1 MAKGSNKK
9 AKSQQGS
16 KNAAGAT
23 GTQSQKQP
31 PAPQP
36 APATPENSGLL
47 QKVLDG
53 VEKVGNKVPHPVLM
67 FFYLMIGVIV
77 LSALLSLLGISV
89 TEQVAVPVPVEVT
102 PDFYEDVS
110 EYTLSG
116 AGTEPVD
123 FVIQEQ
129 TITINSLLSIEGIRF
144 LFTSFVPNFQG
155 FGALAVTL
163 IAMMGAGA
171 AEVAGLLA
179 ALIRLLV
186 KVAPRALIAYLI
198 VFVGVLSSVA
208 SDAGY
213 LILIP
218 LGAAAFLAVGRHPI
232 AGLAAGFGGVA
243 AVFMANLIPT
253 PNDAMLI
260 EITNESIALAGGA
273 PISITADYFFQ
284 AVSALVM
291 TVVVGIVIVRVV
303 EPRLGK
309 YDPSQAGDPDQ
320 ATAADEVDPKLEA
333 RGLRRAGL
341 AFLAVLGVVMLA
353 TLPPGAPLRD
363 PATGA
368 IIGQT
373 PFMQSLLFIVMLCF
387 FIPGIAYG
395 SAIGKYK
402 HANDVIAAVV
412 KTFAGLGGLI
422 FMLLMI
428 SQFIAYFNYSN
439 LPALIATA
447 LAGWL
452 GEAGIP
458 AIPLLVGFVL
468 VIVLLDFIMPG
479 SLAKWAIFAP
489 IFVPL
494 FIRLGV
500 PAQTVFAAYR
510 VGDSPI
516 NTLTPLMVYFPVIVA
531 FAQRYQKNA
540 GVGSLVAL
548 MLPIAVVVLIAW
560 LAFFILWFLLGIPLG
575 PGYPVRI

>member
-1 MAKGSNKK
+1 MTANIQADPGKPSFMDK
-9 AKSQQGS
+9 
-16 KNAAGAT
+16 
-23 GTQSQKQP
+23 
-31 PAPQP
+31 
-36 APATPENSGLL
+36 LL
-47 QKVLDG
+47 NT
-53 VEKVGNKVPHPVLM
+53 VERVGNKVPHPVLM
-67 FFYLMIGVIV
+67 FFYLIIGVIV
-77 LSALLSLLGISV
+77 LSAILSLLGVSV
-89 TEQVAVPVPVEVT
+89 TELIAVPVPVEAT

-110 EYTLSG
+110 EYSLSG
-116 AGTEPVD
+116 VGTEDVEYE
-123 FVIQEQ
+123 IKEQ
-129 TITINSLLSIEGIRF
+129 TIAIRSLLSIDGIRF

-171 AEVAGLLA
+171 AEVAGLMA
-179 ALIRLLV
+179 ALIRKLV
-186 KVAPRALIAYLI
+186 KVAPRVLIAYLI
-198 VFVGVLSSVA
+198 VFIGVLASVA

-243 AVFMANLIPT
+243 AVFMANVIPT
-253 PNDAMLI
+253 PTDAMLF
-260 EITNESIALAGGA
+260 EITNESIALTGGA

-284 AVSALVM
+284 AASALLM
-291 TVVVGIVIVRVV
+291 TLVIGFVIVRVV

-309 YDPSQAGDPDQ
+309 FNPAEAGDPEQ
-320 ATAADEVDPKLEA
+320 AAAADEIDPALEA
-333 RGLRRAGL
+333 RGLRRAGI
-341 AFLAVLGVVMLA
+341 AFLVVLGVVLLA

-363 PATGA
+363 PETGS

-373 PFMQSLLFIVMLCF
+373 PFMGSLLFIVMLCF
-387 FIPGIAYG
+387 FIPGVAYG

-402 HANDVIAAVV
+402 GPNDVIAAVV

-422 FMLLMI
+422 FMLLLI

-439 LPALIATA
+439 MPSVIATG

-452 GEAGIP
+452 GQAGIP
-458 AIPLLVGFVL
+458 AIPLLIGFVL
-468 VIVLLDFIMPG
+468 VIVALDFIMPG
-479 SLAKWAIFAP
+479 SLPKWAIFAP

-494 FIRLGV
+494 FIQLGV
-500 PAQTVFAAYR
+500 PAQTLFAAYR

-548 MLPIAVVVLIAW
+548 MLPIAAIVLVVW
-560 LAFFILWFLLGIPLG
+560 LVFLILWFVLGIPLG
-575 PGYPVRI
+575 PGYPVSM

>member
-1 MAKGSNKK
+1 MDK
-9 AKSQQGS
+9 
-16 KNAAGAT
+16 
-23 GTQSQKQP
+23 
-31 PAPQP
+31 
-36 APATPENSGLL
+36 LL
-47 QKVLDG
+47 NT
-53 VEKVGNKVPHPVLM
+53 VERVGNKVPHPVLM
-67 FFYLMIGVIV
+67 FFYLIIGVIV
-77 LSALLSLLGISV
+77 LSAILSLLGLSV
-89 TEQVAVPVPVEVT
+89 TEQIAVPVPVEMT

-110 EYTLSG
+110 EYTFG
-116 AGTEPVD
+116 GVGTEDVD
-123 FVIQEQ
+123 YVIKEQ
-129 TITINSLLSIEGIRF
+129 TITIKSLLDIDGIRF

-171 AEVAGLLA
+171 AEVAGLMA
-179 ALIRLLV
+179 ALIRKLV
-186 KVAPRALIAYLI
+186 KVAPRSLIAYLI
-198 VFVGVLSSVA
+198 VFIGVLASVA

-253 PNDAMLI
+253 PTDAMLF
-260 EITNESIALAGGA
+260 EITNEAIALTGGA

-284 AVSALVM
+284 AASAIVM
-291 TVVVGIVIVRVV
+291 TVVVGVVIVRVV

-309 YDPSQAGDPDQ
+309 YDPAEAGDPAQ
-320 ATAADEVDPKLEA
+320 AAAADEIDPALEA
-333 RGLRRAGL
+333 RGLRWAGL

-353 TLPPGAPLRD
+353 TLPSGAPLRD

-387 FIPGIAYG
+387 FIPGVAFG
-395 SAIGKYK
+395 AAVGKYK
-402 HANDVIAAVV
+402 SANDVIAAVV
-412 KTFAGLGGLI
+412 KTFSGLGGLI

-439 LPALIATA
+439 LPSFIATV
-447 LAGWL
+447 LAEWL
-452 GEAGIP
+452 GQAGIP
-458 AIPLLVGFVL
+458 AVPLLIGFVL
-468 VIVLLDFIMPG
+468 VIVALDFIIPG

-494 FIRLGV
+494 FVRLGV

-516 NTLTPLMVYFPVIVA
+516 NTLTPLMVYFPVIVI
-531 FAQRYQKNA
+531 FAQRYQKKA

-548 MLPIAVVVLIAW
+548 MLPIAAVVLVAW
-560 LAFFILWFLLGIPLG
+560 LLFLILWFVLGIPLG
-575 PGYPVRI
+575 PGYPVRL

>member
-1 MAKGSNKK
+1 MTAEDAVEERKRS
-9 AKSQQGS
+9 
-16 KNAAGAT
+16 
-23 GTQSQKQP
+23 P
-31 PAPQP
+31 IDR
-36 APATPENSGLL
+36 LL
-47 QKVLDG
+47 DTI
-53 VEKVGNKVPHPVLM
+53 ERVGNKVPHPVLM
-67 FFYLMIGVIV
+67 FFYLMIGVIL
-77 LSALLSLLGISV
+77 LSAIMSVLGVSV
-89 TEQVAVPVPVEVT
+89 TEQIAVPVPVEAT

-110 EYTLSG
+110 EYSLSG
-116 AGTEPVD
+116 VGIEDVKYTIV
-123 FVIQEQ
+123 EQ
-129 TITINSLLSIEGIRF
+129 TISINSLLSIEGIRF

-179 ALIRLLV
+179 ALIRTLV
-186 KVAPRALIAYLI
+186 KVAPRPMIAYLI
-198 VFVGVLSSVA
+198 VLIGVLSSVA

-232 AGLAAGFGGVA
+232 AGIAAGFGGVA

-253 PNDAMLI
+253 PTDAMLV
-260 EITNESIALAGGA
+260 EITNEAIALAGGT

-284 AVSALVM
+284 AASAIVM
-291 TVVVGIVIVRVV
+291 TLVVGIVVVRIV
-303 EPRLGK
+303 EPRLGT
-309 YDPSQAGDPDQ
+309 YDPAEAGDPAQ
-320 ATAADEVDPKLEA
+320 AAATDEVDPELEA

-341 AFLAVLGVVMLA
+341 ALLGVLGVVLLA

-363 PATGA
+363 PETGA

-373 PFMQSLLFIVMLCF
+373 PFMGSLLFIVMLCF
-387 FIPGIAYG
+387 LVPGIAYG
-395 SAIGKYK
+395 SAVGQYK
-402 HANDVIAAVV
+402 GPNDVIAAVV

-422 FMLLMI
+422 FTLLMI

-439 LPALIATA
+439 LPSYIATV
-447 LAGWL
+447 LAEWL
-452 GEAGIP
+452 GQAGIP
-458 AIPLLVGFVL
+458 AVPLLVGFVF

-479 SLAKWAIFAP
+479 GLPKWAIFAP

-516 NTLTPLMVYFPVIVA
+516 NTLTPLMVYFPVIVI

-560 LAFFILWFLLGIPLG
+560 LIFFILWFVVGIPLG

>member
-1 MAKGSNKK
+1 MT
-9 AKSQQGS
+9 
-16 KNAAGAT
+16 AGTTA
-23 GTQSQKQP
+23 
-31 PAPQP
+31 
-36 APATPENSGLL
+36 SGPSFMDKLL
-47 QKVLDG
+47 NT
-53 VEKVGNKVPHPVLM
+53 VERVGNKVPHPVLM
-67 FFYLMIGVIV
+67 FAYLTVGIIV
-77 LSALLSLLGISV
+77 LSAILALFGVSV
-89 TEQVAVPVPVEVT
+89 TEQIAVPIPVEVT

-116 AGTEPVD
+116 AGIEDVK
-123 FVIQEQ
+123 FEIKEQ
-129 TITINSLLSIEGIRF
+129 TIAIRNLLNIEGIRF
-144 LFTSFVPNFQG
+144 MFTSFVPNFQG

-171 AEVAGLLA
+171 AEVAGLMA
-179 ALIRLLV
+179 ALIRKLV
-186 KVAPRALIAYLI
+186 KVAPRPLIAYLI
-198 VFVGVLSSVA
+198 VFIGVLASVA

-243 AVFMANLIPT
+243 AAFMANLIPT
-253 PNDAMLI
+253 PTDAMLF

-284 AVSALVM
+284 AVSAILM
-291 TVVVGIVIVRVV
+291 TVVIGIVVVRII

-309 YDPSQAGDPDQ
+309 YDPSEAGDPAQ
-320 ATAADEVDPKLEA
+320 AAAADEIDPALEA
-333 RGLRRAGL
+333 KGLRRAGI
-341 AFLAVLGVVMLA
+341 AFLAVLGFVLLI

-363 PATGA
+363 PVTGS
-368 IIGQT
+368 IVGQT
-373 PFMQSLLFIVMLCF
+373 PFMASLLFIVMLCF

-395 SAIGKYK
+395 SAVGQYK
-402 HANDVIAAVV
+402 GPNDVIAAVV

-428 SQFIAYFNYSN
+428 SQFIAFFNYSN
-439 LPALIATA
+439 MPAIIATA
-447 LAGWL
+447 LAEWL
-452 GEAGIP
+452 GHAGIP

-468 VIVLLDFIMPG
+468 VIVALDFIMPG
-479 SLAKWAIFAP
+479 ALAKWAIFAP

-494 FIRLGV
+494 FIQLGV

-531 FAQRYQKNA
+531 FGQRYQKNT

-548 MLPIAVVVLIAW
+548 MLPIAAVVLVTW
-560 LAFFILWFLLGIPLG
+560 LLFLILWFVLGIPLG
-575 PGYPVRI
+575 PGYPVRF

>member
-1 MAKGSNKK
+1 MTAK
-9 AKSQQGS
+9 
-16 KNAAGAT
+16 
-23 GTQSQKQP
+23 
-31 PAPQP
+31 PAVEP
-36 APATPENSGLL
+36 SGPSFMDKLL
-47 QKVLDG
+47 NT
-53 VEKVGNKVPHPVLM
+53 VERVGNKVPHPVLM

-77 LSALLSLLGISV
+77 LSAILSLFGVSV

-116 AGTEPVD
+116 AGIGDVE

-129 TITINSLLSIEGIRF
+129 TITINSLLSIDGIRF
-144 LFTSFVPNFQG
+144 LFTSFVPNFQA

-171 AEVAGLLA
+171 AEVAGLMA
-179 ALIRLLV
+179 ALIRKLV
-186 KVAPRALIAYLI
+186 KVAPRPLIAYLI
-198 VFVGVLSSVA
+198 VFIGVLASVA

-243 AVFMANLIPT
+243 AAFMANLIPT
-253 PNDAMLI
+253 PNDAMLF

-284 AVSALVM
+284 AVSALFL
-291 TVVVGIVIVRVV
+291 TVVIGFVIVRVV

-309 YDPSQAGDPDQ
+309 YDPTQAGDPDQ
-320 ATAADEVDPKLEA
+320 AAAADEVEPELEA
-333 RGLRRAGL
+333 LGLRRAGI
-341 AFLAVLGVVMLA
+341 AFLAVLGVVLLA

-363 PATGA
+363 PDTGA

-387 FIPGIAYG
+387 FVPGVAYG
-395 SAIGKYK
+395 SAVGKYK
-402 HANDVIAAVV
+402 SANDVIAAVV

-439 LPALIATA
+439 LPALIATV
-447 LAGWL
+447 LAEWL
-452 GEAGIP
+452 GQAGIP
-458 AIPLLVGFVL
+458 AIPLLIGFVL
-468 VIVLLDFIMPG
+468 VIVVLDFIMPG

-531 FAQRYQKNA
+531 FAQRYQKNS

-548 MLPIAVVVLIAW
+548 MLPIATVVLVAW
-560 LAFFILWFLLGIPLG
+560 LLFLILWFVLGIPLG
-575 PGYPVRI
+575 PGYPVRL

>member
-1 MAKGSNKK
+1 MTVGT
-9 AKSQQGS
+9 
-16 KNAAGAT
+16 AT
-23 GTQSQKQP
+23 DPGKRSFMDK
-31 PAPQP
+31 
-36 APATPENSGLL
+36 LL
-47 QKVLDG
+47 DT
-53 VEKVGNKVPHPVLM
+53 VERVGNKVPHPVLM
-67 FFYLMIGVIV
+67 FSYLIIGVIV
-77 LSALLSLLGISV
+77 LSALLSLLGVSV
-89 TEQVAVPVPVEVT
+89 TEQIAVPVPQAVT
-102 PDFYEDVS
+102 PDFYEDGS

-116 AGTEPVD
+116 IGDKDVE
-123 FVIQEQ
+123 FEIREQ
-129 TITINSLLSIEGIRF
+129 TITINSLLSIDGIRF

-171 AEVAGLLA
+171 AEVAGLMA
-179 ALIRLLV
+179 ALIRMLV
-186 KVAPRALIAYLI
+186 RVAPRSLIAFLI
-198 VFVGVLSSVA
+198 VFIGVLASVA

-243 AVFMANLIPT
+243 AAFMANLIPT
-253 PNDAMLI
+253 PTDAMLF
-260 EITNESIALAGGA
+260 EITNEAIGLVGGT
-273 PISITADYFFQ
+273 PISITADYYFQ
-284 AVSALVM
+284 AASTILLTLVI
-291 TVVVGIVIVRVV
+291 GFVIMRVV

-309 YDPSQAGDPDQ
+309 YDPAEAGDP
-320 ATAADEVDPKLEA
+320 ALAAAADEIDPVLEA

-341 AFLAVLGVVMLA
+341 ALLGVLA
-353 TLPPGAPLRD
+353 FVLLITLPPGAPLRD
-363 PATGA
+363 PETGS

-373 PFMQSLLFIVMLCF
+373 PFMSSLLFIVMLCF
-387 FIPGIAYG
+387 FIPGVAFG
-395 SAIGKYK
+395 SVVGKYK
-402 HANDVIAAVV
+402 GPNDVIAAVV

-439 LPALIATA
+439 LPSFIATA
-447 LAGWL
+447 LAEWL
-452 GEAGIP
+452 GQAGIP
-458 AIPLLVGFVL
+458 AVPLLIGFVL
-468 VIVLLDFIMPG
+468 VIVVLDFIIPG

-531 FAQRYQKNA
+531 FAQRYQKNS

-548 MLPIAVVVLIAW
+548 MLPVAAVVLVVW
-560 LAFFILWFLLGIPLG
+560 LAFLILWFVLGIPLG
-575 PGYPVRI
+575 PGYPVSI

>member
-1 MAKGSNKK
+1 MAKGSSKK

-16 KNAAGAT
+16 KNAPSAA

-36 APATPENSGLL
+36 APATPENKGLL

-89 TEQVAVPVPVEVT
+89 TEQIAVPVPVEVT

-110 EYTLSG
+110 QYTLSG
-116 AGTEPVD
+116 AGSGDVEY
-123 FVIQEQ
+123 VIQEQ
-129 TITINSLLSIEGIRF
+129 TIAINSLLSIEGIRF

-260 EITNESIALAGGA
+260 EITNEAIALAGGA

-309 YDPSQAGDPDQ
+309 YDPSQAGDPAQ
-320 ATAADEVDPKLEA
+320 AAAADEVDPKLEA

-363 PATGA
+363 PETGA

-387 FIPGIAYG
+387 FVPGIAYG

-439 LPALIATA
+439 LPALIATS

-494 FIRLGV
+494 FIQLGV

-531 FAQRYQKNA
+531 FAQRYQKSA

>member
-1 MAKGSNKK
+1 MSAKAT
-9 AKSQQGS
+9 AKP
-16 KNAAGAT
+16 A
-23 GTQSQKQP
+23 QP
-31 PAPQP
+31 
-36 APATPENSGLL
+36 SFMDKLL
-47 QKVLDG
+47 NG

-67 FFYLMIGVIV
+67 FFYLCIGVIV
-77 LSALLSLLGISV
+77 LSALLALLGVSV

-116 AGTEPVD
+116 VGTEDVH
-123 FVIQEQ
+123 FVIEER
-129 TITINSLLSIEGIRF
+129 TTAIRSLLNVEGIRF

-171 AEVAGLLA
+171 ADVAGLLA
-179 ALIRLLV
+179 ALIRKLV
-186 KVAPRALIAYLI
+186 KVAPRPLIAYLI
-198 VFVGVLSSVA
+198 VFIGVLASVA

-253 PNDAMLI
+253 PTDAMLI
-260 EITNESIALAGGA
+260 EITNEAIVLAGGT

-284 AVSALVM
+284 VVSAIAM
-291 TVVVGIVIVRVV
+291 TVVVGLVVVRVI

-309 YDPSQAGDPDQ
+309 YDPSQAGDPAQ
-320 ATAADEVDPKLEA
+320 AAAADEIDPELEA
-333 RGLRRAGL
+333 KGLRRAGL
-341 AFLAVLGVVMLA
+341 AFLAVLGVVLLA

-368 IIGQT
+368 IVGQT
-373 PFMQSLLFIVMLCF
+373 PFMASLLFIVMLCF
-387 FIPGIAYG
+387 FIPGIAFG

-402 HANDVIAAVV
+402 GPNDVIAAVV

-422 FMLLMI
+422 FMLMMI

-439 LPALIATA
+439 MPSYIATV
-447 LAGWL
+447 LAEWL
-452 GEAGIP
+452 GNAGIG
-458 AIPLLVGFVL
+458 AIPLLIGFVL
-468 VIVLLDFIMPG
+468 VIVALDLIMPG
-479 SLAKWAIFAP
+479 ALAKWAIFAP

-494 FIRLGV
+494 FIQLGV

-510 VGDSPI
+510 VGDSPV
-516 NTLTPLMVYFPVIVA
+516 NTLTPLMVYFPVIVT
-531 FAQRYQKNA
+531 FAQRYQKSS

-548 MLPIAVVVLIAW
+548 MLPIAAVVLVAW
-560 LAFFILWFLLGIPLG
+560 LLLLILWFVLGIPLG
-575 PGYPVRI
+575 PGYPVRF

>member
-1 MAKGSNKK
+1 MMTAGT
-9 AKSQQGS
+9 
-16 KNAAGAT
+16 AAGP
-23 GTQSQKQP
+23 GKRSFMDK
-31 PAPQP
+31 
-36 APATPENSGLL
+36 LL
-47 QKVLDG
+47 DT
-53 VEKVGNKVPHPVLM
+53 VERVGNKVPHPVLM
-67 FFYLMIGVIV
+67 FFYLIIGVIV
-77 LSALLSLLGISV
+77 LSAILSLLGVSV
-89 TEQVAVPVPVEVT
+89 TEQIAVPVPVEAT

-110 EYTLSG
+110 EYTLEG
-116 AGTEPVD
+116 AWTEDVD
-123 FVIQEQ
+123 FVIKEQ
-129 TITINSLLSIEGIRF
+129 TITINSLLSIDGIRF

-171 AEVAGLLA
+171 AEVAGLMA
-179 ALIRLLV
+179 ALIRKLV
-186 KVAPRALIAYLI
+186 KVAPRVLIAYLI
-198 VFVGVLSSVA
+198 VFVGVLASVA

-243 AVFMANLIPT
+243 AAFMANLIPT
-253 PNDAMLI
+253 PTDAMLF

-284 AVSALVM
+284 AVSALLL
-291 TVVVGIVIVRVV
+291 TVIIGFVIVRVV

-309 YDPSQAGDPDQ
+309 YDPAEAGDPDQ
-320 ATAADEVDPKLEA
+320 AAATDEIDPALEA
-333 RGLRRAGL
+333 RGLRWAGL
-341 AFLAVLGVVMLA
+341 AFLAVMGVVLLA
-353 TLPPGAPLRD
+353 TLPSGAPLRD
-363 PATGA
+363 PQTGA

-387 FIPGIAYG
+387 FIPGVAFG
-395 SAIGKYK
+395 AATGKYK
-402 HANDVIAAVV
+402 GPNDVIAAVV
-412 KTFAGLGGLI
+412 KTFSGLGGLI

-439 LPALIATA
+439 LPSFIATA
-447 LAGWL
+447 LAEWL
-452 GEAGIP
+452 GQAGIP
-458 AIPLLVGFVL
+458 AIPLLIGFVL
-468 VIVLLDFIMPG
+468 VIVVLDFIIPG

-531 FAQRYQKNA
+531 FAQRYDKKS

-548 MLPIAVVVLIAW
+548 MLPVAAVVLVAW
-560 LAFFILWFLLGIPLG
+560 LVILILWFVLGIPLG
-575 PGYPVRI
+575 PGYPVRF

>member
-1 MAKGSNKK
+1 MTANPK
-9 AKSQQGS
+9 ADPGKPSFMD
-16 KNAAGAT
+16 K
-23 GTQSQKQP
+23 
-31 PAPQP
+31 
-36 APATPENSGLL
+36 LL
-47 QKVLDG
+47 NT
-53 VEKVGNKVPHPVLM
+53 VERVGNKVPHPVLM
-67 FFYLMIGVIV
+67 FFYLILGVII
-77 LSALLSLLGISV
+77 LSAILSLLGVSV
-89 TEQVAVPVPVEVT
+89 TELIAVPVTVEVT

-116 AGTEPVD
+116 AGIKDVD
-123 FVIQEQ
+123 YEIVEQ
-129 TITINSLLSIEGIRF
+129 TTAIRSLLSIEGIRF
-144 LFTSFVPNFQG
+144 IFESFVPNFQG

-171 AEVAGLLA
+171 AEVAGLMA
-179 ALIRLLV
+179 ALIRKLV

-198 VFVGVLSSVA
+198 VFIGVLASVA

-253 PNDAMLI
+253 PTDAMLF
-260 EITNESIALAGGA
+260 EITNEAIALTGGA

-284 AVSALVM
+284 AASAILM
-291 TVVVGIVIVRVV
+291 TVVVGFVIVRVV

-309 YDPSQAGDPDQ
+309 YDPAEAGDPAQ
-320 ATAADEVDPKLEA
+320 AAAVDEIDPAVEA
-333 RGLRRAGL
+333 RGLRRAGI
-341 AFLAVLGVVMLA
+341 AFLVVLGIVLLA

-363 PATGA
+363 PETGA

-373 PFMQSLLFIVMLCF
+373 PFMNSLLFIVMLCF
-387 FIPGIAYG
+387 LVPGIAFG
-395 SAIGKYK
+395 SAVGKYK
-402 HANDVIAAVV
+402 GPNDVIAAVV
-412 KTFAGLGGLI
+412 KTFAGLGVLI
-422 FMLLMI
+422 FTLLMI

-439 LPALIATA
+439 MPSVIATT
-447 LAGWL
+447 LADWL
-452 GEAGIP
+452 GAAGIP
-458 AIPLLVGFVL
+458 AIPLLIGFVF

-494 FIRLGV
+494 FIQLGV
-500 PAQTVFAAYR
+500 PAQTLFSAYR

-516 NTLTPLMVYFPVIVA
+516 NTLTPLMVYFPVIVV
-531 FAQRYQKNA
+531 FAQRYQKKT

-548 MLPIAVVVLIAW
+548 MLPIAGIVLVVW
-560 LAFFILWFLLGIPLG
+560 LLFLILWFVLGIPLG
-575 PGYPVRI
+575 PG

>member
-1 MAKGSNKK
+1 MSAKAT
-9 AKSQQGS
+9 AKP
-16 KNAAGAT
+16 A
-23 GTQSQKQP
+23 QP
-31 PAPQP
+31 
-36 APATPENSGLL
+36 SFMDKLL
-47 QKVLDG
+47 NG

-67 FFYLMIGVIV
+67 FFYLCIGVIV
-77 LSALLSLLGISV
+77 LSALLALLGVSV

-116 AGTEPVD
+116 AGTEDVH
-123 FVIQEQ
+123 FVIEER
-129 TITINSLLSIEGIRF
+129 TTAIRSLLNVEGIRF

-171 AEVAGLLA
+171 ADVAGLLA
-179 ALIRLLV
+179 ALIRKLV
-186 KVAPRALIAYLI
+186 KVAPRPLIAYLI
-198 VFVGVLSSVA
+198 VFIGVLASVA

-253 PNDAMLI
+253 PTDAMLF
-260 EITNESIALAGGA
+260 EITNEAIALAGGA

-284 AVSALVM
+284 VVSAIAM
-291 TVVVGIVIVRVV
+291 TVVVGLVVVRVI

-309 YDPSQAGDPDQ
+309 YDPSQAGDPAQ
-320 ATAADEVDPKLEA
+320 AAAADEIDPELEA
-333 RGLRRAGL
+333 KGLRRAGL
-341 AFLAVLGVVMLA
+341 AFLAVLGVVLLA

-368 IIGQT
+368 IVGQT
-373 PFMQSLLFIVMLCF
+373 PFMASLLFIVMLCF
-387 FIPGIAYG
+387 FIPGIAFG

-402 HANDVIAAVV
+402 GPNDVIAAVV

-422 FMLLMI
+422 FMLMMI

-439 LPALIATA
+439 MPSYIATV
-447 LAGWL
+447 LAEWL
-452 GEAGIP
+452 GNAGIG
-458 AIPLLVGFVL
+458 AIPLLIGFVL
-468 VIVLLDFIMPG
+468 VIVALDLIMPG
-479 SLAKWAIFAP
+479 ALAKWAIFAP

-494 FIRLGV
+494 FIQLGV

-510 VGDSPI
+510 VGDSPV
-516 NTLTPLMVYFPVIVA
+516 NTLTPLMVYFPVIVT
-531 FAQRYQKNA
+531 FAQRYQKNS

-548 MLPIAVVVLIAW
+548 MLPIAAVVLVAW
-560 LAFFILWFLLGIPLG
+560 LLLLILWFVLGIPLG
-575 PGYPVRI
+575 PGYPVRF

>member
-1 MAKGSNKK
+1 MTEK
-9 AKSQQGS
+9 A
-16 KNAAGAT
+16 AAGP
-23 GTQSQKQP
+23 GKPSFMDR
-31 PAPQP
+31 
-36 APATPENSGLL
+36 LL
-47 QKVLDG
+47 NT
-53 VEKVGNKVPHPVLM
+53 VERVGNKVPHPVLM
-67 FFYLMIGVIV
+67 FFYLIIGVIV
-77 LSALLSLLGISV
+77 LSALLALLGVSV
-89 TEQVAVPVPVEVT
+89 TEQPEAAVPVDVT

-116 AGTEPVD
+116 AGTEDVD

-129 TITINSLLSIEGIRF
+129 TITIESLLSIDGIRF

-171 AEVAGLLA
+171 AEVAGLMA
-179 ALIRLLV
+179 ALIRKLV
-186 KVAPRALIAYLI
+186 KVAPRSLIAYLI
-198 VFVGVLSSVA
+198 VFVGVLASVA

-243 AVFMANLIPT
+243 AAFMANLIPT
-253 PNDAMLI
+253 PTDAMLF

-284 AVSALVM
+284 AVSAILL
-291 TVVVGIVIVRVV
+291 TVVIGFVIVRVV
-303 EPRLGK
+303 EPRLGP
-309 YDPSQAGDPDQ
+309 YDPAQAGDPDQ
-320 ATAADEVDPKLEA
+320 AAAADEIDPALEA
-333 RGLRRAGL
+333 RGLRWAGL
-341 AFLAVLGVVMLA
+341 AFLAVLGVVLLA
-353 TLPPGAPLRD
+353 TLPAGAPLRD
-363 PATGA
+363 PQTGS

-373 PFMQSLLFIVMLCF
+373 PFMSSLLFIVMLCF
-387 FIPGIAYG
+387 FIPGIAFG
-395 SAIGKYK
+395 AAVGKYK
-402 HANDVIAAVV
+402 SANDVIAAVV
-412 KTFAGLGGLI
+412 KTFSGLGGLI

-439 LPALIATA
+439 LPSFIATV
-447 LAGWL
+447 LAEWL
-452 GEAGIP
+452 GQAGIP
-458 AIPLLVGFVL
+458 AIPLLIGFVL
-468 VIVLLDFIMPG
+468 VIVVLDFIIPG

-531 FAQRYQKNA
+531 FAQRYQKNS

-548 MLPIAVVVLIAW
+548 MLPVAAIVLVAW
-560 LAFFILWFLLGIPLG
+560 LAILILWFVLGIPLG
-575 PGYPVRI
+575 PGYPVRF

>member
-1 MAKGSNKK
+1 MEADMTTTTDSIQTKRSAMDKM
-9 AKSQQGS
+9 
-16 KNAAGAT
+16 
-23 GTQSQKQP
+23 
-31 PAPQP
+31 
-36 APATPENSGLL
+36 
-47 QKVLDG
+47 LDTI
-53 VEKVGNKVPHPVLM
+53 ERVGNKVPHPVLM
-67 FFYLMIGVIV
+67 FFYMMIGVVV
-77 LSALLSLLGISV
+77 LSAVFSLMGVSV
-89 TEQVAVPVPVEVT
+89 TEQMAVPATMEVS

-110 EYTLSG
+110 AYTLSG
-116 AGTEPVD
+116 IGDEKVEYI
-123 FVIQEQ
+123 IQER
-129 TITINSLLSIEGIRF
+129 TIAIRSLLNIEGIRF
-144 LFTSFVPNFQG
+144 LFTSFVSNFQG

-171 AEVAGLLA
+171 AEVAGLMA
-179 ALIRLLV
+179 ALIRKLV
-186 KVAPRALIAYLI
+186 KVAPRPLIAYLL
-198 VFVGVLSSVA
+198 VFIGVLSSVA

-253 PNDAMLI
+253 PTDAMLF
-260 EITNESIALAGGA
+260 EITNESIALAGGM

-284 AVSALVM
+284 AASALLM
-291 TVVVGIVIVRVV
+291 TLVVGFVIVKVV

-309 YDPSQAGDPDQ
+309 YNPADAGDPDQ
-320 ATAADEVDPKLEA
+320 AAASDEIDPALEEL
-333 RGLRRAGL
+333 GLRRAGM
-341 AFLAVLGVVMLA
+341 AFLAVIGVVLLA

-363 PATGA
+363 PESGS

-373 PFMQSLLFIVMLCF
+373 PFMSSLLFIVMLCF
-387 FIPGIAYG
+387 FIPGVAYG
-395 SAIGKYK
+395 SAVGKYK
-402 HANDVIAAVV
+402 GPNDIIAAIV

-422 FMLLMI
+422 LVLLMI

-439 LPALIATA
+439 IPAVLATS
-447 LAGWL
+447 LASWL
-452 GEAGIP
+452 GDAGIP
-458 AIPLLVGFVL
+458 TIPLLIGFIL

-494 FIRLGV
+494 FIQLDV

-510 VGDSPI
+510 VGDSPV

-531 FAQRYQKNA
+531 FAQRYQKNM

-548 MLPIAVVVLIAW
+548 MLPIAITVLIAW
-560 LAFFILWFLLGIPLG
+560 LVMFIIWFLTGIPLG
-575 PGYPVRI
+575 PGYPVRF